1 MIRVSGLCY
10 CAVVSL
16 RTLTLDNPEKS
27 NALSVAAVDGLLH
40 GVKAAYQDGTETL
53 VFTGKGKNFCAG
65 FDLSDLDSATDAGL
79 IERFVRVEE
88 LLQAVY
94 MAPFDTVACAKGATW
109 GAGADLFAACRW
121 RIADESAR
129 FAMPG
134 LQFGIVLGTRRLGAL
149 IGEGAAYELLA
160 HGHPIDARRA
170 LELGLASAIEPE
182 ARWPGLIE
190 ERHAALRIRGDA
202 LARLAAQTRRDTGAA
217 DMKALLDSASVPGLV
232 ERIRRYRAGLKKS

>member
-1 MIRVSGLCY
+1 MSV
-10 CAVVSL
+10 

-27 NALSVAAVDGLLH
+27 NALSAAAVDGLLKD
-40 GVKAAYQDGTETL
+40 VKAAYRDGTETL
-53 VFTGKGKNFCAG
+53 VFAGKGKNFCAG
-65 FDLSDLDSATDAGL
+65 FDLSDLDGATDAGL
-79 IERFVRVEE
+79 IERFVRIEE

-109 GAGADLFAACRW
+109 GAGADIFAACRW
-121 RIADESAR
+121 RLADESAR

-149 IGEGAAYELLA
+149 IGEAEAYELLSQ
-160 HGHPIDARRA
+160 GKPIDARRA

-190 ERHAALRIRGDA
+190 QRQAARRIKGDA
-202 LARLAAQTRRDTGAA
+202 LARLSAQTRRDTCAA
-217 DMKALLDSASVPGLV
+217 DMKALVDSASVPGLV
-232 ERIRRYRAGLKKS
+232 ERIRRYRASLKKS

>member
-1 MIRVSGLCY
+1 MT
-10 CAVVSL
+10 L
-16 RTLTLDNPEKS
+16 RTLTLDDPEKS
-27 NALSVAAVDGLLH
+27 NALSAAAVEKLLE
-40 GVKAAYQDGTETL
+40 GVRAACKDGTETL
-53 VFTGKGKNFCAG
+53 VFTGNGKNFCAG
-65 FDLSDLDSATDAGL
+65 FDLSDLETATDAGL
-79 IERFVRVEE
+79 IERFVKIEE

-149 IGEGAAYELLA
+149 IGEGAAYELLSQ
-160 HGHPIDARRA
+160 GRPIDARRA

-182 ARWPGLIE
+182 ARWAGLVE
-190 ERHAALRIRGDA
+190 QRHAGRRIRGDS
-202 LARLAAQTRRDTGAA
+202 LARLAAQTRRDTCAA

-232 ERIRRYRAGLKKS
+232 ERIRRYRASLKKR

>member
-1 MIRVSGLCY
+1 MTP
-10 CAVVSL
+10 

-27 NALSVAAVDGLLH
+27 NALSAAAVEGLLED
-40 GVKAAYQDGTETL
+40 VKAAYRDGTETL

-65 FDLSDLDSATDAGL
+65 FDLSDLDTATDAGL
-79 IERFVRVEE
+79 IERFVRIEE

-109 GAGADLFAACRW
+109 GAGADIFAACRW

-149 IGEGAAYELLA
+149 IGEAQAYELLSQ
-160 HGHPIDARRA
+160 GRPSDARRQ
-170 LELGLASAIEPE
+170 LDDLPLAEV
-182 ARWPGLIE
+182 
-190 ERHAALRIRGDA
+190 
-202 LARLAAQTRRDTGAA
+202 LA
-217 DMKALLDSASVPGLV
+217 
-232 ERIRRYRAGLKKS
+232 